1 MCDHRLIEGKM
12 ALERLSEK
20 LIDFGF
26 TKEEAEVYVFLSS
39 MGPTPARIVARRFDI
54 NRMRAYR
61 TLKALEEKGL
71 VERIIGRPVRFVAT
85 PLEESLKRYI
95 EGIKGRLSDLETRE
109 KEIIDDWV
117 KLSEGA
123 AERLEEPRFRFYQG
137 RQPIY
142 DLLIQMCERS
152 EGEICIVTTR
162 GDLHRLALMGFDER
176 LRALNQEGRRIRILT
191 QIEGPNFE
199 EVDYFIDFAEVRH
212 VPLPTP
218 VRFVTID
225 DRETLTT
232 TSMDDTMSM
241 TTHDDTGL
249 WTNAQSYTSAMKVF
263 FDALWRLASV
273 AHARI
278 EALRSGTIPQEI
290 RVIRAQN
297 DYVETFRMML
307 KTCESSL
314 QLMVGNVDD
323 LPIPIEDIISNLNN
337 EADIKILTQLDLDN
351 LQKLSEVIETADV
364 MHSLS
369 PFDLYLLLVDDKE
382 ALMNVPS
389 TSAMDRAVWSNMGA
403 YIETMNNV
411 FMDYWNRGEPA
422 GDIITRL
429 KAQRD
434 YLEKSN
440 AIKSSLELSGWHVES
455 PGSLA
460 GSSGVEHSFNLVATN
475 QNRPEITM
483 AIDILLEETAF
494 NHIIRLGAKSIDL
507 KPRVLLL
514 ASMKPFQEQE
524 KNLAKLYS
532 IELVFDEKTEDMAEK
547 VSKIAGDLI
556 KTHAK

>member
-142 DLLIQMCERS
+142 DLLIHMFERAD
-152 EGEICIVTTR
+152 EEICIVTTR
-162 GDLHRLALMGFDER
+162 SDLHRLALMGFDER
-176 LRALNQEGRRIRILT
+176 LRALNRGGRRVRILT
-191 QIEGPNFE
+191 QIEGPEFE
-199 EVDYFIDFAEVRH
+199 EVYYFIDFAEVRH

-218 VRFVTID
+218 VRFVTVD

-241 TTHDDTGL
+241 TTQDDTGL

-297 DYVETFRMML
+297 DYVETFRMMM

-314 QLMVGNVDD
+314 RLMVGKVDD
-323 LPIPIEDIISNLNN
+323 LPMAIEDILGSLNN
-337 EADIKILTQLDLDN
+337 EAEIKILTQLDLDN
-351 LQKLSEVIETADV
+351 LQKLSEVIEVAEF

-369 PFDLYLLLVDDKE
+369 TFDLHLLIVDDKE
-382 ALMNVPS
+382 ALMNFPS
-389 TSAMDRAVWSNMGA
+389 TPSIERAVWSNMGA
-403 YIETMNNV
+403 YVETMNNV
-411 FMDYWNRGEPA
+411 FIDYWNRGEPA
-422 GDIITRL
+422 DDIITRL
-429 KAQRD
+429 TTQRD
-434 YLEKSN
+434 YLERTN
-440 AIKSSLELSGWHVES
+440 AIKSSLELSGWHVEA
-455 PGSLA
+455 PGSLT
-460 GSSGVEHSFNLVATN
+460 GSSGLEHPFNLVATK
-475 QNRPEITM
+475 PERSGESI
-483 AIDILLEETAF
+483 AIDILLEDTAF
-494 NHIIRLGAKSIDL
+494 NHIIRLGAKSMDL
-507 KPRVLLL
+507 KPTMLLL
-514 ASMKPFQEQE
+514 SSGKPFKEQE
-524 KNLAKLYS
+524 RDLAKLYG
-532 IELVFDEKTEDMAEK
+532 IKLVYDEKTDTIAEK
-547 VSKIAGDLI
+547 INSLAVELMKD
-556 KTHAK
+556 